1 MVALKLNTFGGMIPA
16 TDARLLPDN
25 MAVLARDAWLY
36 SGALEGIREAKAI
49 YTPTQ
54 STTKYVFRIPKNY
67 SDRDHI
73 TDAYWLEFPYEDV
86 SVIRS
91 PVADDQYDRYYWTSV
106 GTGPQYNTLA
116 RIDNGSAPL
125 TLGVP
130 YPLNFPTVTTSGG
143 TSTVTVSRSY
153 VYTWVTEFGE
163 EGAPSAPSLTT
174 GKQDDTWSIGIT
186 PPTVLERANRRLDKV
201 RIYRTITA
209 SNGAT
214 TYFMVAEVA
223 LTTTLYSDTK
233 TDAQISGSPQL
244 SSTLYTPPPADLSG
258 FATLPNGMVVGFR
271 SNEVWYCEPYRPHAW
286 PAAYTLTVD
295 SPIVGIGVI
304 GQTTIVC
311 SKTSVYACTGTH
323 PSVVTQANISTIEPC
338 MSRGSIISTPS
349 GVFFASPNGIA
360 VVTPTGI
367 VNATEKLFTRE
378 KWLAE
383 FKVAKLRAARLGS
396 IYYMFTTVASGC
408 FQETAFEP
416 TAFEK
421 ADFTGAVSGGMID
434 ASDART
440 AYVRLS
446 ATSPTFN
453 VWNDVWTNEVFV
465 LRNGIVYQI
474 ELSESRPR
482 SEYTWKSKR
491 FQTPNRRNLEAMKVF
506 FDNPEG
512 LTSLGSVKVYADD
525 RLVTTRNITS
535 SGALMRLP
543 SGFKAN
549 FWQIEVTTKVIIS
562 SIQVA
567 TSVKELAS
575 V

>member
-16 TDARLLPDN
+16 TDSRLLPEN

-36 SGALEGIREAKAI
+36 SGAIEGIREPKAI
-49 YTPTQ
+49 YTPSQ

-67 SDRDHI
+67 SSRANIADS
-73 TDAYWLEFPYEDV
+73 YWLEFPYEDM

-91 PVADDQYDRYYWTSV
+91 PVADDQYERYYWTSV

-116 RIDNGSAPL
+116 RISSGSAPL

-143 TSTVTVSRSY
+143 TSTVMVTRSY

-174 GKQDDTWSIGIT
+174 GKQDDTWSVTIT
-186 PPTVLERANRRLDKV
+186 PPTVLEQANRRLSKA

-209 SNGAT
+209 STGTT
-214 TYFMVAEVA
+214 TYFQVAEVE

-233 TDAQISGSPQL
+233 TDAQISGNAQL
-244 SSTLYTPPPADLSG
+244 SSTLYTPPPSDLAG
-258 FATLPNGMVVGFR
+258 FATMPNGMTVGFR
-271 SNEVWYCEPYRPHAW
+271 TNEVWFSEPYRPHAW
-286 PAAYTLTVD
+286 PATYTLTVD
-295 SPIVGIGVI
+295 STIVGIGVI
-304 GQTTIVC
+304 GQTAIVC
-311 SKTSVYACTGTH
+311 TRTSIYACTGTH
-323 PSVVTQANISTIEPC
+323 PSVVTQSSISTIEPC
-338 MSRGSIISTPS
+338 LSRGSILSTPT
-349 GVFFASPNGIA
+349 GVFYASPNGIA
-360 VVTPTGI
+360 AVTPTGI

-378 KWLAE
+378 KWQSE
-383 FKVAKLRAARLGS
+383 FQLPKLRAARLGS

-421 ADFTGAVSGGMID
+421 ADFTGAVSGGMVD

-465 LRNGIVYQI
+465 LRNGVLYQI
-474 ELSESRPR
+474 ELAEGRPR

-491 FQTPNRRNLEAMKVF
+491 FQMPNRRNLEAMKIY

-512 LTSLGSVKVYADD
+512 LTSLGTVKVYADD
-525 RLVTTRNITS
+525 RLVTTRALTR
-535 SGALMRLP
+535 SGDLMRLP
-543 SGFKAN
+543 SGFKAD
-549 FWQIEVTTKVIIS
+549 FWQVEVTTKVIIS
-562 SIQVA
+562 SIQTA